1 MSGVLLVNLGTP
13 DSPSPADVGRYLREF
28 LADPRVVD
36 LPRWLWLPLLYGV
49 IVPLRRHRSAAAYG
63 RIWQAGGSPLLINSR
78 AIAVRLGESLQG
90 EAQVELAMRYGSPSV
105 REGLAA
111 LQADGVRRL
120 CVIPMYPQ
128 YSHTTTASVMDA
140 VEEGLRTLHWQPRL
154 SAVRDYYKHPC
165 WAPAIAASIRRFQAS
180 HGRPERLLF
189 SLHGIPQRYVRQ
201 GDPYAEQ
208 CQASVSAI
216 RSELGVTA
224 AEAPMTFQSRV
235 GREPWLQP
243 YTDQTL
249 KELAESGV
257 RHVQVV
263 CPGFAADCLE
273 TLEEIAMLN
282 RELFLEHGGERLD
295 YIPALNDAAE
305 HIAMY
310 ADLAREHL
318 AGEAVDETRDG

>member
-1 MSGVLLVNLGTP
+1 LPGVLLVNLGTP

-36 LPRWLWLPLLYGV
+36 LPRWLWLPLLYGI

-78 AIAVRLGESLQG
+78 AIAARLAGALAG

-105 REGLAA
+105 CEGLSA
-111 LQADGVRRL
+111 LQSAGIRRL

-128 YSHTTTASVMDA
+128 YSHTTTASVLDA
-140 VEEGLRTLHWQPRL
+140 VEDGLRKLEWQPEMT
-154 SAVRDYYKHPC
+154 AVRDYYRHPR
-165 WAPAIAASIRRFQAS
+165 WAPAIAESIRRYQGG

-201 GDPYAEQ
+201 GDPYADQ
-208 CQASVSAI
+208 CRESVSAI
-216 RSELGVTA
+216 RSELGVSA
-224 AEAPMTFQSRV
+224 VEAPMTFQSRV

-249 KELAESGV
+249 KELAEAGV

-282 RELFLEHGGERLD
+282 RELFQEHGGERLD
-295 YIPALNDAAE
+295 YIPALNDSE
-305 HIAMY
+305 EQIALY
-310 ADLAREHL
+310 ADLARECF
-318 AGEAVDETRDG
+318 AGDGGK